1 MSSFTTSTDVIDQI
15 LGIDASSPIAALR
28 AQRPELASQMQ
39 DYYDALF
46 EPAGASAS
54 EFSRGERLL
63 TAIRVA
69 SHTGSVAVI
78 DWYELLAVSSGVE
91 SAMVVRVKDVAR
103 PWHDEGRLAAA
114 IRHADQVTSAP
125 SQTSKDNLDA
135 LKIAG
140 FSPAGIVSLAQVI
153 AYVSYQLR
161 LIAGLRVFGEIS

>member
-1 MSSFTTSTDVIDQI
+1 MNLENRSLMSSFTTSTDVIDQI

-78 DWYELLAVSSGVE
+78 DWYELLAVSSGV
-91 SAMVVRVKDVAR
+91 VRM
-103 PWHDEGRLAAA
+103 PCE
-114 IRHADQVTSAP
+114 
-125 SQTSKDNLDA
+125 
-135 LKIAG
+135 
-140 FSPAGIVSLAQVI
+140 
-153 AYVSYQLR
+153 
-161 LIAGLRVFGEIS
+161 LRVHGRPEHCLFQMFERA